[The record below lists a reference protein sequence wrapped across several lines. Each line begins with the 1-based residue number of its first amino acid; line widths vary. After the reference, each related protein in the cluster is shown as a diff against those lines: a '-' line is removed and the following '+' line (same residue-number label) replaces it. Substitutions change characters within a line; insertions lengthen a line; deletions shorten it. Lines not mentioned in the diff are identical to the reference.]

1 MVSCIADL
9 GLRGLG
15 FDSRGVLNT
24 KRQANLRLK
33 LHIFFVDEFNIYF
46 STDNLIN
53 RISKINNFRLNYK
66 TQFVMQCFGFSII
79 KYLFNN

>member
-1 MVSCIADL
+1 MVSCIADF

-24 KRQANLRLK
+24 KRQAKLRLK

-53 RISKINNFRLNYK
+53 RISKVNNFQLNYK
-66 TQFVMQCFGFSII
+66 TI
-79 KYLFNN
+79 L